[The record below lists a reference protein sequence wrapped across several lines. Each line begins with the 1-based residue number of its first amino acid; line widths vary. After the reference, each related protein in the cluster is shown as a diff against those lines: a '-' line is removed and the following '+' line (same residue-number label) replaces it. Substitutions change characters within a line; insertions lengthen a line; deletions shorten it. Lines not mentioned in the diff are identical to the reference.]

1 MRKIVNKIILLLV
14 YLVLCVWAFELLL
27 IIGAFIKDTKYKDI
41 YIFSIVILISLVFLF
56 LLRKLFFDNKKK
68 FKDWKHVW
76 KDWCVYEG
84 DWDEK
89 YWANWKWKLTWSDWS
104 YYEWE
109 FKNWKPHWMWI
120 IKMKNW
126 YYYEWEFS
134 DWKRTWKFKKEK
146 LTNWW
151 IIEWK
156 FRDNW
161 NDGFDWIW
169 KVVASNWFIFE
180 WTFKN
185 WKLSWEGKTKT
196 PNWEILMWV
205 FDKWELK
212 TWKKILKNWEY
223 SEWNWRNW
231 YLTWKSKYYFKD
243 GSCYEWECKDWNW
256 IWRWTY
262 ITKKWDKYSTE
273 FPYEIINIFAYWLNS
288 KIREIDWDL
297 NYIPLSEKEKAEEK
311 DMALKILEKWTLLQ
325 KKIAKFSLELEEE
338 SENIISSL
346 ETDTSLNKF
355 GRCTTILASY
365 VKCKEK
371 IIKFVDDNHIKLYK
385 NSSIYSYWQ
394 YFYKLNHCYD
404 IAILTFE
411 LFIEIYKFLNP
422 ENIFDLVI
430 KREEKNKERV
440 ILINEFSDKY
450 KEFIQ
455 SLMDWREYEKKFWK
469 YNFKPDK
476 SKK

>member
-1 MRKIVNKIILLLV
+1 
-14 YLVLCVWAFELLL
+14 
-27 IIGAFIKDTKYKDI
+27 
-41 YIFSIVILISLVFLF
+41 
-56 LLRKLFFDNKKK
+56 
-68 FKDWKHVW
+68 
-76 KDWCVYEG
+76 
-84 DWDEK
+84 
-89 YWANWKWKLTWSDWS
+89 
-104 YYEWE
+104 
-109 FKNWKPHWMWI
+109 
-120 IKMKNW
+120 
-126 YYYEWEFS
+126 
-134 DWKRTWKFKKEK
+134 
-146 LTNWW
+146 
-151 IIEWK
+151 
-156 FRDNW
+156 
-161 NDGFDWIW
+161 
-169 KVVASNWFIFE
+169 
-180 WTFKN
+180 
-185 WKLSWEGKTKT
+185 
-196 PNWEILMWV
+196 
-205 FDKWELK
+205 
-212 TWKKILKNWEY
+212 
-223 SEWNWRNW
+223 
-231 YLTWKSKYYFKD
+231 
-243 GSCYEWECKDWNW
+243 
-256 IWRWTY
+256 
-262 ITKKWDKYSTE
+262 
-273 FPYEIINIFAYWLNS
+273 LNS

-346 ETDTSLNKF
+346 ETDTSLSKF

-469 YNFKPDK
+469 RNFKPDK
-476 SKK
+476 NND